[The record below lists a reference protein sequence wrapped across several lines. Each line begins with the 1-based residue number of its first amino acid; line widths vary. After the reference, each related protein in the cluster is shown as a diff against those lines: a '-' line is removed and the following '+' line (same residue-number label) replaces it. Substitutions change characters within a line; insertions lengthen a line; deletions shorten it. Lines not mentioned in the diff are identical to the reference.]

1 METGYRCLDLTLV
14 SAEGLKDVN
23 LFTTMDVYVV
33 VQLLGYGSRENKKRT
48 HIDRNG
54 GINPRWNHRIKFT
67 IDEHLLKLKNNP
79 TLSVLFQLKSERTFG
94 SDRIIGEV
102 TILMEELY
110 EDWAGSDNINY
121 ERVVDYQVR
130 TSSGKPKGTLK
141 ISYKFGE
148 NYVNQQQPSPPR
160 SQSLNNNNNKKN
172 AGFYYDEPVT
182 AYPSASGTSMAYAPY
197 PQGMGYAAA
206 GYPGYGGYPPGPPHG
221 YAPVAPGYNG
231 GYVQHVPPGGYGY
244 PAGPPIM
251 QQEQPKKNKGKM
263 GMGAGL
269 GLGLGAGLLGGM
281 LVGDMVSDV
290 GEMAAY
296 TDGYSDAMGNG
307 GFDF

>member
-1 METGYRCLDLTLV
+1 MGYRCLDLTIV
-14 SAEGLKDVN
+14 CAEGLKDVN
-23 LFTTMDVYVV
+23 LFTAMDVYVV
-33 VQLLGYGSRENKKRT
+33 VQLLGHGRRENKKRT

-54 GINPRWNHRIKFT
+54 GTNPRWNHRIKFT
-67 IDEHLLKLKNNP
+67 IDEPSLKNNP
-79 TLSVLFQLKSERTFG
+79 TLSALFQLKSERIFG

-102 TILMEELY
+102 TIPMKELY
-110 EDWAGSDNINY
+110 DDWVGADNINS

-148 NYVNQQQPSPPR
+148 KYVNHQPPPPPPPEDNYKR
-160 SQSLNNNNNKKN
+160 N
-172 AGFYYDEPVT
+172 GVYEPVT
-182 AYPSASGTSMAYAPY
+182 AFPSVAGTSTAYAPY
-197 PQGMGYAAA
+197 PAAGMGYAAA
-206 GYPGYGGYPPGPPHG
+206 YPGYGGYPRGPPAPPPG
-221 YAPVAPGYNG
+221 YPLAVAPAGYNAYAPPVHP
-231 GYVQHVPPGGYGY
+231 VGYGY
-244 PAGPPIM
+244 PAPPKM
-251 QQEQPKKNKGKM
+251 QQQQPKKNKGKM

-296 TDGYSDAMGNG
+296 SEGYSDAMGDG